1 MSSLKM
7 GGDLAHIF
15 CSKSAAN
22 AIKCYSPEL
31 IVHPVFVG
39 EEVKMDEEELAGE
52 QERWL
57 AAIAKHFPRIHSWVI
72 GPGLGRDSHMHKFF
86 PKLIEAFPESTTIVF
101 DADALYFL
109 CQYPQLFKKL
119 SSLKAI
125 LTPNHR

>member
-1 MSSLKM
+1 M
-7 GGDLAHIF
+7 
-15 CSKSAAN
+15 
-22 AIKCYSPEL
+22 
-31 IVHPVFVG
+31 HPVFVG
-39 EEVKMDEEELAGE
+39 EEVKMGQEELAEE

-72 GPGLGRDSHMHKFF
+72 GPGLGRDSYMHEFF

-109 CQYPQLFKKL
+109 CQHPQLFKKL